1 MNDEEIK
8 AEKKRRFWEDAT
20 PPTEDEQRRF
30 RHGFSGNDIAPRSK
44 PDAAYWFGM
53 KSVLPADAAKVLFG
67 IDPIN
72 GNSALAEITPDE
84 SESEDLKLLI
94 CAFEDLERA
103 EPKSRTLHQWYDHA
117 VERRLKFPAWIDE
130 FVPDELNETV
140 TETEKVDGAGTVS
153 NKDVGDG
160 ETAEKEQMV
169 KMVSV
174 RNHCADFLA
183 LPDLLAREVSIEFVA
198 GDSGG
203 VILNVSARKVKHRIA
218 LAELGLIDRRKGVM
232 NTQGGLLLGLAQGRR
247 IKTSSQKTAK
257 QFERLR
263 NALKS
268 SLGIKDNPITNQD
281 GVGYLPTVQLADKRG
296 TADMRAK
303 REAERRTVSLDELQ
317 ESGIQFEGN
326 VRAECDNESEGDAA
340 DEWLRKSAG

>member
-1 MNDEEIK
+1 MTDEHSR
-8 AEKKRRFWEDAT
+8 AAMKRRLFEDTAV
-20 PPTEDEQRRF
+20 PTDDEQRRF
-30 RHGFSGNDIAPRSK
+30 RQGFSGNAPAPKSD
-44 PDAAYWFGM
+44 PDAAYWFDM
-53 KSVLPADAAKVLFG
+53 KSVSSLEAAKVLFRCNPLDKTANLTLTMNDG
-67 IDPIN
+67 T
-72 GNSALAEITPDE
+72 GL
-84 SESEDLKLLI
+84 EDYQLLLR
-94 CAFEDLERA
+94 AFEDLEKDD
-103 EPKSRTLHQWYDHA
+103 PKLRTLHQWYDHA
-117 VERRLKFPAWIDE
+117 VERRLRFPSWIDE

-153 NKDVGDG
+153 NEDVGAG
-160 ETAEKEQMV
+160 EKAEKAQMV
-169 KMVSV
+169 KIASV
-174 RNHCADFLA
+174 RSHCADFLA
-183 LPDLLAREVSIEFVA
+183 LPDLLASEVSIEFVA

-218 LAELGLIDRRKGVM
+218 LAELGLFDRRKGAM
-232 NTQGGLLLGLAQGRR
+232 NIQGGLLLGLAQGRR

-263 NALKS
+263 SALKS

-281 GVGYLPTVQLADKRG
+281 GVGYLPTVQLSDKRG

-326 VRAECDNESEGDAA
+326 ERAECDNESEGDAA
-340 DEWLRKSAG
+340 DEWLRKNAG